1 MIIDERNSYS
11 KKTILDNECEVQLIE
26 LKHAI
31 DSRNI
36 EKSISIG
43 VELHCSGKFK
53 ELWNI
58 MISYILKHI
67 HIIDDK
73 LIKKLY
79 IKRARY
85 QDAKKQIH
93 QKIALRNVNILRK
106 DLIELLGYISLLPK
120 RDIYQYIPTHYYYH
134 EYNQN
139 SSLMSYGKLSDTDK
153 YYVQEV
159 INNSNV
165 KEGMMNAIKE
175 IEYQIRIINESEN
188 IDIKDSMDKLFYW
201 IGFIL
206 SYTPGNNDYQQ
217 FLNNDIS
224 EVKKLSKNKYIW
236 IVWNI
241 LIKYSKETE
250 YYKTICYLY
259 QMFNEKTDE
268 NTHLYLVIA
277 CMTFYLQLKLSKEKR
292 KKITMQVQEYL
303 LKADE
308 LYDNIQKYIDT
319 KKEEK
324 KQKIEERE
332 KRKKERD
339 RKKKEKQLLKEHQE
353 NLKKQKGGDHLFQG
367 IIGILPSQD
376 DTYEFRMRK
385 QQYKDAL
392 KNRMQQEAKIRSFVD
407 EETGEKVI
415 PVKMK
420 YLKKNKRKKVNIEK
434 TID

>member
-11 KKTILDNECEVQLIE
+11 KKTILDNEYEIQLIQ

-31 DSRNI
+31 DSKNI
-36 EKSISIG
+36 EKSVGIG
-43 VELHCSGKFK
+43 IELHCSGKFK
-53 ELWNI
+53 ELWDI
-58 MISYILKHI
+58 IVIYVLKHI
-67 HIIDDK
+67 HIIDEK
-73 LIKKLY
+73 LLKKFY
-79 IKRARY
+79 IKHSRY
-85 QDAKKQIH
+85 LDAKKQIH

-106 DLIELLGYISLLPK
+106 DLIELLGYITLLPK

-175 IEYQIRIINESEN
+175 IEYQLRL
-188 IDIKDSMDKLFYW
+188 IKDSSELDMKESMDKLFYW

-206 SYTPGNNDYQQ
+206 SYTTGNNDYKQ
-217 FLNNDIS
+217 FLNNDIN
-224 EVKKLSKNKYIW
+224 EVKKISKNKYIW

-241 LIKYSKETE
+241 LIKYSKEKD

-259 QMFNEKTDE
+259 QMFNDKTDE

-277 CMTFYLQLKLSKEKR
+277 CMTYYLKLKLNKEKR
-292 KKITMQVQEYL
+292 KKITMEVQEYL

-308 LYDNIQKYIDT
+308 LYGDIQKYID
-319 KKEEK
+319 KKKKDKEEK
-324 KQKIEERE
+324 KKERE
-332 KRKKERD
+332 ERKKEREI
-339 RKKKEKQLLKEHQE
+339 RKKEKQLLKEHQD
-353 NLKKQKGGDHLFQG
+353 NLKKEKGGDHLFQG

-376 DTYEFRMRK
+376 DTYEFRMQK
-385 QQYKDAL
+385 K
-392 KNRMQQEAKIRSFVD
+392 KI
-407 EETGEKVI
+407 
-415 PVKMK
+415 
-420 YLKKNKRKKVNIEK
+420 
-434 TID
+434 

>member
-11 KKTILDNECEVQLIE
+11 KKTILDNEYEIQLIQ

-36 EKSISIG
+36 DKSIKLGI
-43 VELHCSGKFK
+43 ELHCSGKFK

-58 MISYILKHI
+58 IFTYILKQI

-85 QDAKKQIH
+85 LDAKKQIH

-106 DLIELLGYISLLPK
+106 DLIDLLGYITLLPK
-120 RDIYQYIPTHYYYH
+120 RDIFQYIPTHYYYH

-139 SSLMSYGKLSDTDK
+139 SSLMNYGKLSDTDK

-165 KEGMMNAIKE
+165 KEGMTNAIKE
-175 IEYQIRIINESEN
+175 VEYQIRLIKESETV
-188 IDIKDSMDKLFYW
+188 DVRESMDKLFYW

-206 SYTPGNNDYQQ
+206 SYTPGNNDYKQ
-217 FLNNDIS
+217 FLSNDIN
-224 EVKKLSKNKYIW
+224 EVKQISKNKYIW
-236 IVWNI
+236 IIWNI

-259 QMFNEKTDE
+259 QMFNDKTDE

-277 CMTFYLQLKLSKEKR
+277 CMTYYLKLKLNKEKR
-292 KKITMQVQEYL
+292 KKITMEVQEYL

-308 LYDNIQKYIDT
+308 LYGDIQKYID
-319 KKEEK
+319 KKKKDKEEK
-324 KQKIEERE
+324 KKERE
-332 KRKKERD
+332 ERKKEREI
-339 RKKKEKQLLKEHQE
+339 RKKEKQMLKEHE
-353 NLKKQKGGDHLFQG
+353 DILKKEKGGDNLFQG
-367 IIGILPSQD
+367 IIGILPSKD

-392 KNRMQQEAKIRSFVD
+392 KSRITR
-407 EETGEKVI
+407 
-415 PVKMK
+415 
-420 YLKKNKRKKVNIEK
+420 
-434 TID
+434 